1 MERQRITIDLDQLF
15 PGEIITIGNS
25 KITIR
30 PLDLRQIAE
39 VTKDIKD
46 IIAELDEQGVT
57 FEQYSTKEGMFKIAV
72 VLINKF
78 PEVLAEVSN
87 VASEDLFQLPLSS
100 LVEILQKV
108 VSVNMKSK
116 DDLLGNFNSLIKAL
130 DLPTGEN
137 QTPQKIQE

>member
-15 PGEIITIGNS
+15 PGETLTIGNS
-25 KITIR
+25 KLIIR
-30 PLDLRQIAE
+30 PLDLQQIAA
-39 VTKDIKD
+39 VTKDFQA
-46 IIAELDEQGVT
+46 IIAELNSQGVT

-78 PEVLAEVSN
+78 PDVLAEVSN
-87 VASEDLFQLPLSS
+87 IDSADLFQLPLSS

-116 DDLLGNFNSLIKAL
+116 EDLLGNFNSLIKAL